1 MKKQTNKQD
10 KVSFSFPVQVMKYAE
25 DAGDFH
31 VVGYAATTDFDLQ
44 GDVISEAALKASSHD
59 LLTNSTVLLNHD
71 MKSPI
76 GRVTKVQFDK
86 HGLLIDALISQS
98 EPGIIQ
104 KIKEGVLN
112 KFSIRG
118 NVLDRERKYSPEH
131 ERVVNTINRM
141 SLIEVS
147 LVAVPANPAARAI
160 GWYLAKALEIPAE
173 EGAKQMPE
181 EVIVE
186 KLQPESPP
194 LKAEVTEPATPP
206 ATAEP
211 TPVEAVPDV
220 PKNTPA
226 APADAFKQVQEQKP
240 GEVHKANISVTKAQL
255 EPIFTLLEKGIGLGG
270 QAAELS
276 LEIKAHLLKMIGE
289 TISPSP
295 APAGISKAEAEKLIE
310 GEVRKQVEAH
320 IKAMPTLRKG
330 LIQQDT
336 DADEVR
342 KQFENLSPEQKLR
355 AALSFREVK

>member
-1 MKKQTNKQD
+1 MKKQTTKQD
-10 KVSFSFPVQVMKYAE
+10 KVTFSFPVQIMKYAGE
-25 DAGDFH
+25 AGDFH
-31 VVGYAATTDFDLQ
+31 IVGYAATTDFDLQ
-44 GDVISEAALKASSHD
+44 GDVITEAALKASSHD

-71 MKSPI
+71 MQSPI
-76 GRVTKVQFDK
+76 GKVTKVQFDK
-86 HGLLIDALISQS
+86 HGLLIDALISQT
-98 EPGIIQ
+98 EPGIIK
-104 KIKEGVLN
+104 KIQEGVLN

-118 NVLDRERKYSPEH
+118 QVLDRERKYSPEH
-131 ERVVNTINRM
+131 ERVVNTINRL

-160 GWYLAKALEIPAE
+160 GWYIAKALEIPE

-194 LKAEVTEPATPP
+194 PKAEVTEPAKPP
-206 ATAEP
+206 ATPEP
-211 TPVEAVPDV
+211 APMATIPDV
-220 PKNTPA
+220 PKDSGA

-240 GEVHKANISVTKAQL
+240 AEVHKANINVTKAQL
-255 EPIFTLLEKGIGLGG
+255 EPIFALLEKVMSLGG

-276 LEIKAHLLKMIGE
+276 LQIKAHLLKMTGE
-289 TISPSP
+289 TPSPSP
-295 APAGISKAEAEKLIE
+295 VPAGISKAEAEKLIE

-320 IKAMPTLRKG
+320 IKAMPPLRKG

-336 DADEVR
+336 DGDEVR
-342 KQFENLSPEQKLR
+342 KQFENLSPDQKLR